1 MKYLAANNSTKTI
14 KTGKYTDYLQAIMY
28 LIPDDQLCPTSK
40 LAGCQEACLVSA
52 GRGKFHNVRDA
63 RQRKTDAFKA
73 DPVAFVDQLKD
84 DVARFIRKCDKAGKK
99 PLVRLNGTSDIAWEN
114 YPGSDGVTLFDAF
127 PHIQFAD
134 YTKLPNRKVPA
145 NYHLTVSY
153 SEANAKYAAKCAKSD
168 KNLAVVFKHALPK
181 TFLGRPVIDGDKHDA
196 RPDDPKN
203 VIVGLLAKGSAKNDK
218 TGFVIDDS
226 ILAKSA

>member
-1 MKYLAANNSTKTI
+1 
-14 KTGKYTDYLQAIMY
+14 
-28 LIPDDQLCPTSK
+28 
-40 LAGCQEACLVSA
+40 VSA

-84 DVARFIRKCDKAGKK
+84 DVTRFIRKCEKAGKK
-99 PLVRLNGTSDIAWEN
+99 PLVRLNGTSDIPWEN

-127 PHIQFAD
+127 PHITWAD

-168 KNLAVVFKHALPK
+168 KNLAVVFKHALPE

-196 RPDDPKN
+196 RCDDPKG
-203 VIVGLLAKGSAKNDK
+203 VVVGLLAKGEARNTKN
-218 TGFVIDDS
+218 GFVIDDS

>member
-14 KTGKYTDYLQAIMY
+14 KTGKKTEYLQAIMY
-28 LIPDDQLCPTSK
+28 LIPDDEICPMSR

-52 GRGKFHNVRDA
+52 GRGKFNNVRAA
-63 RQRKTDAFKA
+63 RAKKTEAFKS

-84 DVARFIRKCDKAGKK
+84 DVTRFIRKCDRQGKK

-114 YPGSDGVTLFDAF
+114 LPGSDGQTIFEAF

-134 YTKLPNRKVPA
+134 YTKLPNRKVPS

-153 SEANAKYAAKCAKSD
+153 SEANSAYAAKCQKSD
-168 KNLAVVFKHALPK
+168 KNLAVVFKHKLPK
-181 TFLGRPVIDGDKHDA
+181 TFLGRKVIDGDVHDA
-196 RPDDPKN
+196 RPTDPEN
-203 VIVGLLAKGSAKNDK
+203 IIVGLLAKGNAKNDE
-218 TGFVIDDS
+218 TGFVIARDV
-226 ILAKSA
+226 